1 MKTKVRIL
9 SEIKDDYDW
18 RKLEAVEHKITD
30 YLINEYGIPLEV
42 KGDVLSGDISM
53 DSAVNLLQI
62 ISLPN
67 SECDIM
73 DRIEEL
79 NDGTVKFGGVSFE
92 N

>member
-9 SEIKDDYDW
+9 SSVNDDYDW

-30 YLINEYGIPLEV
+30 YLISKYGIPLEV
-42 KGDVLSGDISM
+42 KGDVLAGDISM

-62 ISLPN
+62 VGQPC
-67 SECDIM
+67 SECDIS
-73 DRIEEL
+73 EL